1 MSGRLISWKSQ
12 ADHYRQLASWTS
24 DERTR
29 HILTE
34 MARELEEREADDAM
48 SGADEP
54 APQPV
59 PRSHS

>member
-1 MSGRLISWKSQ
+1 MSGRMTSSKAQ

-34 MARELEEREADDAM
+34 MARELEEREQDELSD
-48 SGADEP
+48 ADEP
-54 APQPV
+54 APRPV
-59 PRSHS
+59 PPSHS